1 MITVKL
7 THGLTYNGKVVSELR
22 LKPLTVGGELAAFA
36 LIDDLPE
43 LPENAKEAELLQ
55 RDVLETLTYWSQQIE
70 AQGIPSDILT
80 AQWLMENLST
90 EDYHTVMVAQEDL
103 RLKPSAA
110 TASPDAPSAAEQ
122 SNAAT

>member
-7 THGLTYNGKVVSELR
+7 THGLTYKGKAVSEIR

-43 LPENAKEAELLQ
+43 LSEHATKAELLQ
-55 RDVLETLTYWSQQIE
+55 RDILETLTYWSQQIE
-70 AQGIPSDILT
+70 ADGIPSDILT

-90 EDYHTVMVAQEDL
+90 EDYHTVMEAQEDL

-110 TASPDAPSAAEQ
+110 TASPAAPSAAEQ

>member
-43 LPENAKEAELLQ
+43 LPENATKAELLQ
-55 RDVLETLTYWSQQIE
+55 RDVLETLTYWSQ
-70 AQGIPSDILT
+70 QGIPSDILT

-90 EDYHTVMVAQEDL
+90 EDYHTVMAAQEDL
-103 RLKPSAA
+103 CLKPSAA

-122 SNAAT
+122 

>member
-7 THGLTYNGKVVSELR
+7 THGLTYKGKVVSELR

-43 LPENAKEAELLQ
+43 LPENATKAELLQ

-70 AQGIPSDILT
+70 ADSIPSNILT
-80 AQWLMENLST
+80 AQCLMENLST
-90 EDYHTVMVAQEDL
+90 EDYHTVMAAQEDL

-122 SNAAT
+122 

>member
-7 THGLTYNGKVVSELR
+7 THGLTYLDKTVGEIR
-22 LKPLTVGGELAAFA
+22 LKPLSVGGELAAFA
-36 LIDDLPE
+36 VIDDLPE
-43 LPENAKEAELLQ
+43 LPGDATKAELLH
-55 RDVLETLTYWSQQIE
+55 RDVIETLTYWSQQIV
-70 AQGIPSDILT
+70 ADNIPSDILT

-90 EDYHTVMVAQEDL
+90 EDYHTVMAAQEDL

>member
-1 MITVKL
+1 M
-7 THGLTYNGKVVSELR
+7 
-22 LKPLTVGGELAAFA
+22 
-36 LIDDLPE
+36 PE
-43 LPENAKEAELLQ
+43 LPENATKAELLQ

-90 EDYHTVMVAQEDL
+90 KDYHTVMAAQEDL

>member
-43 LPENAKEAELLQ
+43 LPENATKAELLQ
-55 RDVLETLTYWSQQIE
+55 RDVIETLTYWSQQIV
-70 AQGIPSDILT
+70 ADNIPSDIMT
-80 AQWLMENLST
+80 AQWLMDNLST
-90 EDYHTVMVAQEDL
+90 QDYHIVMAAQEDL

-110 TASPDAPSAAEQ
+110 TVSPDAPSAAEQ
-122 SNAAT
+122 